1 MSPLVMTKLRKE
13 RLKNMKRNRA
23 CKTHIKKNQNYR
35 YEKEN
40 IAMKNTIRKSETI
53 DAVMKN
59 QQAAQEAMPTIVKE
73 MFELVGLNTE
83 HLSQAFNKDVIE
95 GFVKEF
101 NVEPQKVCEEVFS
114 NDDCRTT
121 FDVVMTDNDGFVSCY
136 NKLPLEQ
143 QFIMYMQMVMY
154 LSCSNY
160 TSREYMLNTLFEF
173 TAKFK
178 NTEEDHISE
187 RAWMLFLFLTDPRL
201 VTLAALFRRRMLYVC

>member
-1 MSPLVMTKLRKE
+1 
-13 RLKNMKRNRA
+13 MKRNHAR
-23 CKTHIKKNQNYR
+23 KTYIKKNHNYR

-40 IAMKNTIRKSETI
+40 IAMKNTTRKPETI
-53 DAVMKN
+53 DVVMKN

-83 HLSQAFNKDVIE
+83 FLSLDCNKDTIE
-95 GFVKEF
+95 TFIRWF
-101 NVEPQKVCEEVFS
+101 NGEPQKVCEEVFS
-114 NDDCRTT
+114 NDNCRMT
-121 FDVVMTDNDGFVSCY
+121 FDIVMTDNDGFVSSY
-136 NKLPLEQ
+136 NKLPLEL

-160 TSREYMLNTLFEF
+160 TSRAYMLDTLLEF

-201 VTLAALFRRRMLYVC
+201 VTLVA